1 MILRTSSTNGSLSLL
16 VRKVL
21 FQCLPKCKPRMAMYM
36 LVTKSKRVVF
46 SPPLL
51 SEIPRSRQLMYD
63 SLELTR
69 FGFYKLN
76 KVFLHNPAHLHICI
90 VPPGH
95 RAYFILDSHG
105 HHVQVYQCICVY
117 ATRCSI
123 ISIIHQLYGP

>member
-1 MILRTSSTNGSLSLL
+1 
-16 VRKVL
+16 
-21 FQCLPKCKPRMAMYM
+21 MAMYM

-76 KVFLHNPAHLHICI
+76 KVFLHNPSTSSYMYRSTW
-90 VPPGH
+90 P
-95 RAYFILDSHG
+95 
-105 HHVQVYQCICVY
+105 
-117 ATRCSI
+117 
-123 ISIIHQLYGP
+123 